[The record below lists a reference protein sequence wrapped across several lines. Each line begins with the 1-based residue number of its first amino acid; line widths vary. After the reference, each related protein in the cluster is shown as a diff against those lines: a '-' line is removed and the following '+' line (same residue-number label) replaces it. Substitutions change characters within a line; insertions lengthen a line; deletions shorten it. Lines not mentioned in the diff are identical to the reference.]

1 MNQTFDI
8 TRTSRKM
15 IAPFLENY
23 TLEQLNAIPDGFSN
37 NLIWNI
43 AHIVVTQQLLVYKL
57 SGLPTMVSDE
67 MIEKF
72 RKGTKPEHIVT
83 QAEVD
88 EIKSLLFT
96 TIDQTE
102 VDFENKIF
110 KNFDEYPTSTGF
122 VLKSAKDAMIFN
134 NFHEGLHLGILM
146 SIRKF
151 V

>member
-1 MNQTFDI
+1 
-8 TRTSRKM
+8 M

-67 MIEKF
+67 MIQKY

>member
-57 SGLPTMVSDE
+57 SGLPANVSDE
-67 MIEKF
+67 MIEKY

-88 EIKSLLFT
+88 EIKALLFT

-102 VDFENKIF
+102 LDFENKIF

-122 VLKSAKDAMIFN
+122 VLKSAKEAMIFN